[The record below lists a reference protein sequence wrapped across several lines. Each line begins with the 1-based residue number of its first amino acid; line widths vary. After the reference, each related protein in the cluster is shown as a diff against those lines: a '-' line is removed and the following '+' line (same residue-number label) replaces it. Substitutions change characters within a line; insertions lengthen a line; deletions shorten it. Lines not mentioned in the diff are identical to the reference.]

1 MRLLIAVIGFLCCV
15 ALSAQNY
22 SLDVKDESLTDLVK
36 SLSKEYKLKFSY
48 SPKALSAHKVTKTI
62 SARTQAE
69 LISQVFDGLPF
80 ELKLRDGI
88 YLVIPKKITP
98 VQKPIIGQVIDKK
111 SGEPL
116 AFAHVQTEDKGV
128 LSTQNGRFSLPPNR
142 DTVTLTVSYIGYEK
156 LELKIAPDQ
165 ENIKLSLAQDPQ
177 ELKEVVLTAENQKS
191 TYAPSFFS
199 LNPQQFSSLPMLG
212 ETDVFKSMQLLPGI
226 RATDEASSGLV
237 IRGSL
242 PSQNLILMDGFTLY
256 NVDHFFGIFSTLNP
270 NAINNVSV
278 FKGGFGPQYGG
289 RVSSVVDVA
298 GKSGAAEKFSGS
310 FGANMLSTNGTI
322 NAPIGKRTS
331 LLFAFRNSFSD
342 FINSD
347 LYEDFVR
354 SSRQNFLES
363 ISSELNTLNISPTID
378 FYDVNAKL
386 QHRFSNN
393 SVFDVNF
400 FLSEDSY
407 NGGYLEEDDF
417 SSYEVNDV
425 SDWSNGGISL
435 NLKSQF
441 KPNWYNNTI
450 LSASEFSEEENLTIT
465 QTFNEAFSFNSDSI
479 EANTSLEFF
488 DYKVNSSIS
497 DVTIKSHN
505 EFDIDHQNSI
515 SAGIELNSIL
525 TDYNVQQGY
534 LIDFATLSTD
544 EFRDTLAVEAS
555 IFSLYGSY
563 QFKRNDITANLGLRA
578 SNYDVTNKWYL
589 EPRFDIGMRVNE
601 NFTLKG
607 AASFHHQFVSQ
618 TSLSILQNSD
628 QFYWILSDDEIIP
641 IQKSTHFIFGANY
654 SIDNWSFDLE
664 YYNKRTDG
672 IIESQFLTLPPGII
686 RALEIQEL
694 NLSGENQAEGLDIFV
709 KYRNKT
715 FTSWL
720 SYSLGKSNDSFW
732 YRNGNTPYP
741 SLQDQR
747 HEINFTNILKLG
759 KFELSSVFLFGTGR
773 PYTPA
778 NPAFSID
785 SDSVGIYDLSRI
797 NQSRLP
803 SYSRLDISGKYTFNI
818 GKLNW
823 DVGVTFF
830 NLLNKVN
837 IRSRKFT
844 IRYLLDEQSDSV
856 TADEAR
862 VVALDTFLLGFTP
875 NFFFKISF

>member
-1 MRLLIAVIGFLCCV
+1 MRLFITVIGLLYCIS
-15 ALSAQNY
+15 LSAQKY
-22 SLDVKDESLTDLVK
+22 SLDVKDKSLTTLVK

-48 SPKALSAHKVTKTI
+48 SPKALSSHKVTKNIT
-62 SARTQAE
+62 ARSQAE
-69 LISQVFDGLPF
+69 FISRVFEDLPF

-88 YLVIPKKITP
+88 YLVIPKKITLE
-98 VQKPIIGQVIDKK
+98 QKPLIGQVVDKK

-116 AFAHVQTEDKGV
+116 AFAHVQTKDKGV
-128 LSTQNGRFSLPPNR
+128 LSSQNGRFSLPPNR
-142 DTVTLTVSYIGYEK
+142 DTVTLSVSYIGYEK
-156 LELKIAPDQ
+156 LEFKIAPNQ
-165 ENIKLSLAQDPQ
+165 ENIQLSLAQDPQ

-191 TYAPSFFS
+191 TYAPAFFS

-237 IRGSL
+237 IRGGL

-298 GKSGAAEKFSGS
+298 GKNGAAEKFSGS
-310 FGANMLSTNGTI
+310 FGANMLSINGSLSV
-322 NAPIGKRTS
+322 PIGQRTS

-342 FINSD
+342 FINSN
-347 LYEDFVR
+347 LYEDFVQ

-386 QHRFSNN
+386 QHRFTHNTIL
-393 SVFDVNF
+393 DINF
-400 FLSEDSY
+400 FLSEDAY
-407 NGGYLEEDDF
+407 NGNYSEENDF
-417 SSYEVNDV
+417 SSYEVKDV
-425 SDWSNGGISL
+425 SDWTNGGISL
-435 NLKSQF
+435 NLKSQI

-450 LSASEFSEEENLTIT
+450 ISASEFSEKENLNST
-465 QTFNEAFSFNSDSI
+465 QTFNEAVSFNSDSI
-479 EANTSLEFF
+479 EANTRIDFF
-488 DYKVNSSIS
+488 DYKVTSSIG

-515 SAGIELNSIL
+515 SAGLEVNSIL

-534 LIDFATLSTD
+534 LIDFATTSTD
-544 EFRDTLAVEAS
+544 EFRDTLAVSAS
-555 IFSLYGSY
+555 VFSLYGSY
-563 QFKRNDITANLGLRA
+563 QFKKDDITANLGLRA
-578 SNYDVTNKWYL
+578 SQYEITNKWYL
-589 EPRFDIGMRVNE
+589 EPRFDIGMHINK
-601 NFTLKG
+601 NLTLKG

-628 QFYWILSDDEIIP
+628 QFYWVLSDDEIIP

-654 SIDNWSFDLE
+654 SVDNWSFDLE

-686 RALEIQEL
+686 RELELQQL
-694 NLSGENQAEGLDIFV
+694 NLAGENQAEGLDLFI

-720 SYSLGKSNDSFW
+720 GYSLGKSSDSFW

-773 PYTPA
+773 PFTPA
-778 NPAFSID
+778 NPAFSIEND
-785 SDSVGIYDLSRI
+785 SIDIYDLSRI

-803 SYSRLDISGKYTFNI
+803 SYSRLDLSGKYTFDI
-818 GKLNW
+818 GKLSCEA
-823 DVGVTFF
+823 GMTLF
-830 NLLNKVN
+830 NVLNKVN

-844 IRYLLDEQSDSV
+844 IRYLLDEQSELV

-862 VVALDTFLLGFTP
+862 IVALDTFLLGFTP
-875 NFFFKISF
+875 NFFFKIHF

>member
-1 MRLLIAVIGFLCCV
+1 MRLFITVIALFCYATLN
-15 ALSAQNY
+15 AQNY
-22 SLDVKDESLTDLVK
+22 TINIEDKSLTSVVK
-36 SLSKEYKLKFSY
+36 SLSKEYNLKFSY
-48 SPKALSAHKVTKTI
+48 SPKALSSHKITKSI
-62 SARTQAE
+62 EAKSQAE
-69 LISQVFDGLPF
+69 LISQVFEDLPF
-80 ELKLRDGI
+80 ELKLRNGI
-88 YLVIPKKITP
+88 YLVIPQKNELPKKS
-98 VQKPIIGQVIDKK
+98 IIGQVIDDK

-116 AFAHVQTEDKGV
+116 AFAHVQTKEKGI
-128 LSTQNGRFSLPPNR
+128 LSSQNGRFALPPNR

-156 LELKIAPDQ
+156 LELKVAPNE
-165 ENIKLSLAQDPQ
+165 ENIKLRLAQDPQ

-310 FGANMLSTNGTI
+310 FGANMLSVNGAV
-322 NAPIGKRTS
+322 NVPIGKRTS
-331 LLFAFRNSFSD
+331 VLFAFRNSFSD

-347 LYEDFVR
+347 LYEDFVQ

-363 ISSELNTLNISPTID
+363 ISSELNTLNISPSVE
-378 FYDVNAKL
+378 FHDVNTKI
-386 QHRFSNN
+386 QHRFSPNTI
-393 SVFDVNF
+393 FDVNF

-407 NGGYLEEDDF
+407 NGSYEEGDDF
-417 SSYEVNDV
+417 STFEVNDI
-425 SDWSNGGISL
+425 SDWSNAGISL
-435 NLKSQF
+435 NLKSQI

-450 LSASEFSEEENLTIT
+450 ISASEFNEEENLSIS
-465 QTFNEAFSFNSDSI
+465 QTFNEAFSFASDSI
-479 EANTSLEFF
+479 EANTQIEYF
-488 DYKVNSSIS
+488 DYNVKSSIG

-505 EFDIDHQNSI
+505 EFDINHQNTI
-515 SAGIELNSIL
+515 SGGLEINSIV
-525 TDYNVQQGY
+525 TDYSVKQGY
-534 LIDFATLSTD
+534 LVEFATT
-544 EFRDTLAVEAS
+544 EEYRDTLSVEAS
-555 IFSLYGSY
+555 IFSLYGNY
-563 QFKRNDITANLGLRA
+563 QFRRNDITTNLGLRA
-578 SNYDVTNKWYL
+578 SNYEPTKKWYL
-589 EPRFDIGMRVNE
+589 EPRFDIGIKITDR
-601 NFTLKG
+601 FTLKG

-641 IQKSTHFIFGANY
+641 IQKSTHFIFGGNY
-654 SIDNWSFDLE
+654 TFNDWSFDLE

-672 IIESQFLTLPPGII
+672 IIESQFITLPPGII
-686 RALEIQEL
+686 QALELQEL
-694 NLSGENQAEGLDIFV
+694 NLAGENLAEGLDIFI

-720 SYSLGKSNDSFW
+720 GYSLGSSRDSFW
-732 YRNGNTPYP
+732 YRNANTPYP
-741 SLQDQR
+741 SQQDQR
-747 HEINFTNILKLG
+747 HEINFTNIWKLG
-759 KFELSSVFLFGTGR
+759 KLELSSVFLYGTGR

-778 NPAFSID
+778 NPRYNLEND
-785 SDSVGIYDLSRI
+785 SLNIYDLSRI
-797 NQSRLP
+797 NQARLP
-803 SYSRLDISGKYTFNI
+803 SYTRLDISGKYTFNI
-818 GKLNW
+818 GKL
-823 DVGVTFF
+823 GCEAGLTLF
-830 NLLNKVN
+830 NVLNSTN

-844 IRYLLDEQSDSV
+844 VRYFFDEESDQVS
-856 TADEAR
+856 ADEAR
-862 VVALDTFLLGFTP
+862 VVALDTYLLGFTP
-875 NFFFKISF
+875 NFFFKIRF